1 MKLKAGIIGG
11 GKIAKV
17 HARLF
22 VELGISIVAVMSSSK
37 KSSIEFS
44 LKIEELF
51 GLSPIPFHEIDDF
64 LNLNMDLISIC
75 SPPKFHYNQIL
86 NSFNYSI
93 PVFCEKPLLDI
104 SSLNNDKLKR
114 QLENIKT
121 HKNRFLFLNT
131 SNTVFIDSLLNSYEF
146 KLNFDKIKFEFYT
159 TGSHNYKA
167 IGLDLLPHGFSI
179 LVHVLKEQ
187 AIKNFNF
194 KISKNKFECNFLYGS
209 SIIEFDFREN
219 MNGPK
224 HMLFNFSGDEFVRKQ
239 NGYGESYQVSLIH
252 TNTGQIINCEDPFR
266 KFIKDFSK
274 KLINKSTEDDFSNA
288 EIITKLSAY
297 SMDIINKG

>member
-75 SPPKFHYNQIL
+75 SPPKFHYDQIL

-159 TGSHNYKA
+159 TGLHNYKA

-187 AIKNFNF
+187 VIKNFNF
-194 KISKNKFECNFLYGS
+194 KISKNKFECNFLSIRWILVRRLNLLSRNPASVALLSGNS
-209 SIIEFDFREN
+209 SKLALSKLAVPGLGISPAMRA
-219 MNGPK
+219 
-224 HMLFNFSGDEFVRKQ
+224 
-239 NGYGESYQVSLIH
+239 VS
-252 TNTGQIINCEDPFR
+252 
-266 KFIKDFSK
+266 
-274 KLINKSTEDDFSNA
+274 
-288 EIITKLSAY
+288 SAI
-297 SMDIINKG
+297 SAASRTDRFCMVAWEAWCAP